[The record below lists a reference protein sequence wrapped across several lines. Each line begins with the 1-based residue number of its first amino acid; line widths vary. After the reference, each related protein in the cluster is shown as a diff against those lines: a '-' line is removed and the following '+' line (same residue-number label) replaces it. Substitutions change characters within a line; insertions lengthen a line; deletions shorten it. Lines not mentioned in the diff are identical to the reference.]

1 MGHRRV
7 YYIRRIEGPSESE
20 NYVKWSE
27 NWAFKEKHFNWR
39 LLISKITVIAK
50 LYETLLR
57 LCFPNKGAHYKNIDF
72 QVLLWANKSVFD
84 KLYKRLL
91 GSHQP
96 AQYKVTPQTQ
106 FVCLWRWQKL
116 LQQELHTNNNLGNF
130 KSSLSQLSAF
140 LIFFIFL
147 AKSWNKLVG
156 GKEPATAWTKPCHEI
171 WPSSPAWGHPV
182 LSHWGSSLLSVSIKS
197 QQGGKSYPRHL
208 VHQRDR
214 KRWPK
219 WN

>member
-7 YYIRRIEGPSESE
+7 YYIRRIERPSESE
-20 NYVKWSE
+20 NDVKRSE

-39 LLISKITVIAK
+39 LLLSKITVIAK

-57 LCFPNKGAHYKNIDF
+57 LCFPNEGAHYKNIDF

-96 AQYKVTPQTQ
+96 AQYQVTPQTQ
-106 FVCLWRWQKL
+106 FMCLWRWQKL

-147 AKSWNKLVG
+147 AKSEISWLGERSQLLPELSPVMKYDHLLLPG
-156 GKEPATAWTKPCHEI
+156 DIQSWATGDH
-171 WPSSPAWGHPV
+171 HFF
-182 LSHWGSSLLSVSIKS
+182 
-197 QQGGKSYPRHL
+197 Q
-208 VHQRDR
+208 
-214 KRWPK
+214 
-219 WN
+219 